1 MNNQSMR
8 NAEILDADDV
18 ISCKDSWVMSN
29 NTYLTEEL
37 LERSLHL
44 IDFDG
49 NSCDE
54 DWIVQQMDCR
64 VLRAGDSKG
73 WRSGTMTV
81 RIEVVVE
88 FEPDVPECQAEESFT
103 LESEGSPLAAL
114 RD

>member
-1 MNNQSMR
+1 MNNQSMS

-37 LERSLHL
+37 LKRSLHL

-64 VLRAGDSKG
+64 VLRAGDPKG
-73 WRSGTMTV
+73 WQLGTMTV

-88 FEPDVPECQAEESFT
+88 FEPDVSEDEAEESFT
-103 LESEGSPLAAL
+103 LESDESPLAAL

>member
-1 MNNQSMR
+1 MDNQSMS
-8 NAEILDADDV
+8 NVEILDADDV
-18 ISCKDSWVMSN
+18 ISCENSWVMSN

-37 LERSLHL
+37 LKRSLHL

-49 NSCDE
+49 DSCDE
-54 DWIVQQMDCR
+54 DWSVQQMDCR
-64 VLRAGDSKG
+64 VLRASDSKG

-88 FEPDVPECQAEESFT
+88 FEPDASEGQAEESST
-103 LESEGSPLAAL
+103 LESSGSPLAAL